1 MQVIPPICFDCQ
13 YFKKGNPLS
22 CDVYSSGI
30 PKEILLSK
38 VDHRKPYPGDHG
50 IQYKE
55 RTSTATK
62 AGTQLTMTG
71 TDTRPDNKYNPDQL
85 RMGIKVELEHTD
97 DSAVAE
103 RIAKDHLDEIPDYYS
118 RLRKMES
125 GRKK

>member
-1 MQVIPPICFDCQ
+1 MSYPQCITCNW
-13 YFKKGNPLS
+13 YKGVGCKAYPLN
-22 CDVYSSGI
+22 I
-30 PKEILLSK
+30 PKEITDNQF
-38 VDHRKPYPGDHG
+38 DHKNPYPGDHG

-55 RTSTATK
+55 RESTATK
-62 AGTQLTMTG
+62 AEPSKLTMTG

-103 RIAKDHLDEIPDYYS
+103 RIAKDHLDEMPDYYS